1 MKIKN
6 YKNNNYYKI
15 KYCNIYNFI
24 INIIIIDKKP
34 KHYLRINIKKFK
46 EKLMKKKRKYNNKKY
61 IFIKQKNMKN
71 KFKIKNSKFK
81 SQFSVPGQ
89 KSRQRCNLFNP
100 QKYLPKI
107 LE

>member
-81 SQFSVPGQ
+81 N
-89 KSRQRCNLFNP
+89 KNYNMMLKIN
-100 QKYLPKI
+100 KHNNIKMYLNKI
-107 LE
+107 YLKN